1 MISLLDI
8 KSILCYFHNINR
20 KVLIMTKEQM
30 RIEIAAVIDDYI
42 AQGKCITICRYAPSK
57 QRRKM
62 GRYAIAVPSK
72 KIGKQNCFG
81 VRV

>member
-1 MISLLDI
+1 MHLEL
-8 KSILCYFHNINR
+8 N
-20 KVLIMTKEQM
+20 
-30 RIEIAAVIDDYI
+30 AVIDAYI
-42 AQGKCITICRYAPSK
+42 AQGKRITIGRYAPSK

-62 GRYAIAVPSK
+62 GRYALCVPSK